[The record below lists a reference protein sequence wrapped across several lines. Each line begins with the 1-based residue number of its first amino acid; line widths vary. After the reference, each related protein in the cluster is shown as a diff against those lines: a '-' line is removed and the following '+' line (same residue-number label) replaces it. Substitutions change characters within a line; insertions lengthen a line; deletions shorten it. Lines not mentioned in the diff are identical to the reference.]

1 MNNRRLRVDEELGT
15 FDDDDD
21 EEISLRAAE
30 ASYKYFRGFVLSCC
44 LAAAGAI
51 SWCAWRV
58 TALD

>member
-1 MNNRRLRVDEELGT
+1 MDEELGT